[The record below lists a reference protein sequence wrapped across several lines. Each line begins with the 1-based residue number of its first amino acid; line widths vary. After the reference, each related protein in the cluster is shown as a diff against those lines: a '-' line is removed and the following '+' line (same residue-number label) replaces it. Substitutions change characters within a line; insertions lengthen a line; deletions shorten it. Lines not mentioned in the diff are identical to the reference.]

1 MKKMIIAMILTLV
14 SFQSFASSECS
25 LNALEISKSALD
37 QKARAYGFEG
47 SDLLAESLVVTEN
60 GEDGSATFSVE
71 GYIYKASYT
80 VTSRLDSLCGVE
92 FLIITEN
99 I

>member
-1 MKKMIIAMILTLV
+1 MKKMIVALALTLV
-14 SFQSFASSECS
+14 SFQSFASTACSES
-25 LNALEISKSALD
+25 ALEISKSNLD

-47 SDLLAESLVVTEN
+47 SDLLAESLVASEE
-60 GEDGSATFSVE
+60 GSDGSVVYTVE

-80 VTSRLDSLCGVE
+80 VTSRLDSSCGVE
-92 FLIITEN
+92 FVMITEN